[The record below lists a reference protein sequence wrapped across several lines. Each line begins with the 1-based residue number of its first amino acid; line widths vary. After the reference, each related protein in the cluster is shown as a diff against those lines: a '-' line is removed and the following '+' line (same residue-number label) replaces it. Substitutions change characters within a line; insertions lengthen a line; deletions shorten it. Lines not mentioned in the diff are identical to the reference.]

1 MEDDEDSIRVY
12 KGIAI
17 FVIDQNNT
25 LSRSLQINISCVCRP
40 SLLSST
46 TTRLSPQISPIMK
59 FNAISRLLSTALVA
73 GTALADSENPLPN
86 AWHVA

>member
-1 MEDDEDSIRVY
+1 MEGDEDGFRVY

-46 TTRLSPQISPIMK
+46 TRLSPQISPVMK
-59 FNAISRLLSTALVA
+59 LNAISGLLSTALVA
-73 GTALADSENPLPN
+73 GTVLADSEGPLPN